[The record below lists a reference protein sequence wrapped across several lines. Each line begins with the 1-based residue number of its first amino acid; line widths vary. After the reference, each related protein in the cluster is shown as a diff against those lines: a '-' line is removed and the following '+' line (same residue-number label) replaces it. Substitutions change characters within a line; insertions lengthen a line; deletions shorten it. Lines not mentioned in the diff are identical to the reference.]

1 MKMRSLIA
9 VGFLALVMVGCS
21 SGEGSVAEKAT
32 TADSVAVQ
40 QNSAPPVNNAPI
52 NLNRDVIRNGSMTVR
67 VPEVEKAEKQLVRDL
82 SALGG
87 YVASS
92 ESAGFGGNSP
102 SATLELRVPSARLD
116 AFIEQISG
124 FGVVLNKQLSS
135 EDVTDQLIDIE
146 ARMKTLAAQEDKYRG
161 MLSKSA
167 KLSDIYDLENRLGEI
182 RTEIE
187 RIAATRKS
195 LKDRAALSEL
205 TVTLTQDATTT
216 AVAASSRTGFGE
228 AWGQAGSALLAFLGV
243 AGTIAI
249 WLLVWSPVWGS
260 VAGGAWW
267 LSRRQS
273 RGKVSPS

>member
-1 MKMRSLIA
+1 MMKKSWMMLVIIA
-9 VGFLALVMVGCS
+9 FVMVGCS
-21 SGEGSVAEKAT
+21 SGEGSLAEKAAS
-32 TADSVAVQ
+32 ADSAGVQ
-40 QNSAPPVNNAPI
+40 KNSAPPVNNAPI
-52 NLNRDVIRNGSMTVR
+52 NLNRDVIRNGSMELR

-82 SALGG
+82 STLGG

-102 SATLELRVPSARLD
+102 SATLELRVPSTRLD

-124 FGVVLNKQLSS
+124 YGVVLNKQLSS
-135 EDVTDQLIDIE
+135 EDVTDQLIDID
-146 ARMKTLAAQEDKYRG
+146 ARIKTLVAQEDKYRG
-161 MLSKSA
+161 MLGKTSRLA
-167 KLSDIYDLENRLGEI
+167 DVYELENRLGEV

-205 TVTLTQDATTT
+205 TVRLTQDAATT

-260 VAGGAWW
+260 VVGGAWW

-273 RGKVSPS
+273 RGKVSPN